1 MIILVIVMI
10 ILIVMVII
18 KQNNNSF
25 NDNNNNNNNNNNN
38 SNNNNNDNNNKV
50 FSLKVKILFLR
61 ATSANS
67 ISVEL
72 ITSFS
77 CFKTSPLRSRL
88 EVYVKQPKYLWKK

>member
-1 MIILVIVMI
+1 
-10 ILIVMVII
+10 MVII

-38 SNNNNNDNNNKV
+38 SNNNNNNDNNNNNKV

-61 ATSANS
+61 TTSANS
-67 ISVEL
+67 ISIEL
-72 ITSFS
+72 VTSFS

-88 EVYVKQPKYLWKK
+88 EVYVKQPKYL